1 LGRAGWPLP
10 ARAAV
15 LAALP
20 GDDLRD
26 QQLKLFTDAILE
38 DQGETQRLVRQVSQN
53 IEIAT
58 QQAQEDND
66 NLIQALDD
74 LREQIKDLT
83 EVMAEANGIWR

>member
-1 LGRAGWPLP
+1 M
-10 ARAAV
+10 
-15 LAALP
+15 
-20 GDDLRD
+20 D
-26 QQLKLFTDAILE
+26 QQLRLFTDAVLKS
-38 DQGETQRLVRQVSQN
+38 QGETQRLVRQVSQN

-74 LREQIKDLT
+74 LREQIRDLT

>member
-1 LGRAGWPLP
+1 M
-10 ARAAV
+10 
-15 LAALP
+15 
-20 GDDLRD
+20 D
-26 QQLKLFTDAILE
+26 QQLRLFTDAVLKS
-38 DQGETQRLVRQVSQN
+38 QGETQRLVRQVSQN

-83 EVMAEANGIWR
+83 DVMAEANGIWR

>member
-1 LGRAGWPLP
+1 M
-10 ARAAV
+10 
-15 LAALP
+15 
-20 GDDLRD
+20 D
-26 QQLKLFTDAILE
+26 QQLRLFTDAILKN
-38 DQGETQRLVRQVSQN
+38 QGETQRLVRQVSQN

-66 NLIQALDD
+66 NLIRALDD

>member
-1 LGRAGWPLP
+1 M
-10 ARAAV
+10 
-15 LAALP
+15 
-20 GDDLRD
+20 D
-26 QQLKLFTDAILE
+26 QQLRLFTDAVLKS
-38 DQGETQRLVRQVSQN
+38 QGETQRLVRQVSQN

-74 LREQIKDLT
+74 LREQIRELT

>member
-1 LGRAGWPLP
+1 M
-10 ARAAV
+10 
-15 LAALP
+15 
-20 GDDLRD
+20 D
-26 QQLKLFTDAILE
+26 QQLRLFTDAVLKS
-38 DQGETQRLVRQVSQN
+38 QGETQRLVRQVSQN

>member
-1 LGRAGWPLP
+1 M
-10 ARAAV
+10 
-15 LAALP
+15 
-20 GDDLRD
+20 D

>member
-1 LGRAGWPLP
+1 M
-10 ARAAV
+10 
-15 LAALP
+15 
-20 GDDLRD
+20 D

-38 DQGETQRLVRQVSQN
+38 NQGETQRLVRQVSQN